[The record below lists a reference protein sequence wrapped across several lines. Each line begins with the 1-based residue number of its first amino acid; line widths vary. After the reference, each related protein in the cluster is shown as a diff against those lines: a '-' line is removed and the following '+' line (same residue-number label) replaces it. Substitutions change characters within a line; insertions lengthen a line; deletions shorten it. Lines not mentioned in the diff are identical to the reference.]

1 MSFSSEKVVSSKSG
15 ENKSTYRSSTVDFYM
30 IGQNDFNFFTGGS
43 VIKDW
48 RYVNYLWIIVMFL
61 SAVWKLIPTAP
72 IHYKVSIGE
81 QVM

>member
-1 MSFSSEKVVSSKSG
+1 
-15 ENKSTYRSSTVDFYM
+15 M
-30 IGQNDFNFFTGGS
+30 IGQKDFNFFTGGS

-61 SAVWKLIPTAP
+61 SAVWKLILTAP
-72 IHYKVSIGE
+72 IHYKGSIGE